1 MSNEV
6 SKSWFAVLNNP
17 AEHGYLGTPKEVCER
32 LRKEWVGDRTTR
44 TGAWAYCVSEAG
56 LNHVHMVL
64 EDSTT
69 MRFSAIKKAYAAGMH
84 FEATKGNKQQAE
96 DYIQKRP
103 PFDEKGET
111 VAYLCFAGEIRGAQG
126 KRSDLD
132 AVAAMIDEG
141 RTPQEIMNEDFSY
154 RQYERMIRSA
164 FFAKRRKE
172 TPIHREVNVHF
183 LIGDSRSGKS
193 YTYVTLCKDYGE
205 DEVYFLSDY
214 ETGGL
219 DQYQGERILFMDE
232 YKGQYPFSFL
242 LVMLDRY
249 KAQIHARFSNV
260 YALWTEVY
268 ITSVFPPEELYKKM
282 VQESDR
288 GIDKQ
293 QQLMRRISDITYCF
307 VANGEYQRYKLP
319 MHLYKNFDDLKK
331 RAEQSLIPVQT
342 ELSGDYAEINGIRDG
357 PF

>member
-1 MSNEV
+1 M
-6 SKSWFAVLNNP
+6 LNNP
-17 AEHGYLGTPKEVCER
+17 ADHGYPGTPEEVCHK
-32 LRKEWVGDRTTR
+32 LRDEWIENSKTR
-44 TGAWAYCVSEAG
+44 RGAWAYCISSDG
-56 LNHVHMVL
+56 LHHVHMVL
-64 EDSTT
+64 EDGKS

-96 DYIQKRP
+96 DYIHKRP

-111 VAYLCFAGEIRGAQG
+111 VEHICFAGEIKGVQG
-126 KRSDLD
+126 KRSDLQQI
-132 AVAAMIDEG
+132 AALIDEG
-141 RTPQEIMNEDFSY
+141 KTPQEIMDENFSY
-154 RQYERMIRSA
+154 RRYERMIRSA

-172 TPIHREVNVHF
+172 TPVHRDVEVHF
-183 LIGDSRSGKS
+183 LIGDSGSGKS
-193 YTYVTLCKDYGE
+193 YTYVTLCEDYGE
-205 DEVYFLSDY
+205 HEIYFLSDY

-219 DQYQGERILFMDE
+219 DQYQGEQILFMDE

-260 YALWTEVY
+260 YALWAEVY

-282 VQESDR
+282 VQETDR

-307 VANGEYQRYKLP
+307 VDDNGEYRRYTIP
-319 MHLYKNFDDLKK
+319 MSKYKGYEDLKK
-331 RAEQSLIPVQT
+331 QAVASIVPIQSSPPDGFI
-342 ELSGDYAEINGIRDG
+342 EIEDDGDL